1 MSIETSFDDKK
12 KSKTTNLWSFGGFF
26 LGDCANFNIKKAS
39 LPENT
44 SMYVNQGYK
53 TIKDSKK
60 CYYNDLYIIAQI
72 MPLAEQSKDV
82 ESYDCEEDD
91 MKILRALYDRETGKF
106 WGIEQSIAQITV
118 CDDAEEQFFDYG
130 FDGEN
135 EITRLYCQTKHKIP
149 NSFKSTCFG
158 FLKNQFEC
166 GLLAEKQSSDVFFY
180 LPSTVDWCKTI
191 NKYMKSVHLKPTVV
205 NINEL
210 GGKDFNPASSF
221 DRVMVVSFMKKVAA
235 VSSQNLL
242 RNADAFLSK
251 SKQSNETFIWPKG
264 KRTVSNKFALTKLKK
279 FIFYLKM
286 FIVKLSIIIT
296 VANKKSSF
304 MKLLFLI
311 LIKNGKSYRNRK
323 G

>member
-1 MSIETSFDDKK
+1 M
-12 KSKTTNLWSFGGFF
+12 
-26 LGDCANFNIKKAS
+26 
-39 LPENT
+39 
-44 SMYVNQGYK
+44 
-53 TIKDSKK
+53 
-60 CYYNDLYIIAQI
+60 
-72 MPLAEQSKDV
+72 
-82 ESYDCEEDD
+82 
-91 MKILRALYDRETGKF
+91 
-106 WGIEQSIAQITV
+106 
-118 CDDAEEQFFDYG
+118 
-130 FDGEN
+130 
-135 EITRLYCQTKHKIP
+135 
-149 NSFKSTCFG
+149 
-158 FLKNQFEC
+158 KNQFEC

-221 DRVMVVSFMKKVAA
+221 DRAMVVSFMKKVAA